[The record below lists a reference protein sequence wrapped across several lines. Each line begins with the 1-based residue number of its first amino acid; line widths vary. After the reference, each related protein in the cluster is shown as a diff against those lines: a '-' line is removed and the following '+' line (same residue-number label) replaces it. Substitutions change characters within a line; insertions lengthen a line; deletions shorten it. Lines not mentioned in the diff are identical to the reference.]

1 MDVRTETEILPSVHL
16 VGSGRL
22 GFGLTDAYDC
32 HVYLVAAGDD
42 AVVIDAG
49 CGRAPERVLQRIA
62 RAQDGA
68 SRVRCVLL
76 THGHADHA
84 GGAAAL
90 ARELGAEVWA
100 PDGWADALE
109 RGDEEAVGLV
119 GARAAG
125 IYPLDYRLAPCPVD
139 RRIGPGPIEVG
150 ALRFEALATPGHCRD
165 HLSFLAEIDGRRV
178 AFAGDLVFAD
188 GRVVLPAAPDGDG
201 DALAES
207 LDALAARDPDV
218 LLAGHGELV
227 LEHARGHIEAAQR
240 SLAAGAPRSL
250 LP

>member
-1 MDVRTETEILPSVHL
+1 MDLRTETEILPSVHL

-22 GFGLTDAYDC
+22 GFGLTDPYDC
-32 HVYLVAAGDD
+32 HVYLVAAGED
-42 AVVIDAG
+42 AVVVDAG
-49 CGRAPERVLQRIA
+49 CGRAPERVLERLA
-62 RAQDGA
+62 RALPGA

-84 GGAAAL
+84 GGAATL

-100 PDGWADALE
+100 PEGWADALE
-109 RGDEEAVGLV
+109 RGDEEAVGLI

-125 IYPLDYRLAPCPVD
+125 IYPPDYRLAPCPVD
-139 RRIGPGPIEVG
+139 RRIGPGPIEIG

-165 HLSFLAEIDGRRV
+165 HLSFLTEIDGRRV

-188 GRVVLPAAPDGDG
+188 GRVVLPPAPDGD
-201 DALAES
+201 AQLLARS
-207 LDALAARDPDV
+207 LEALAAHDPDV

-227 LEHARGHIEAAQR
+227 LEDAGAHVESARQ
-240 SLAAGAPRSL
+240 SLLAGAPRSL
-250 LP
+250 LV